1 MPSRFA
7 RSLAGLL
14 MAAMAILAARPA
26 QAGNAALLEAW
37 KARRQELS
45 QKIADH
51 LASQQRLPQ
60 NGTVRYT
67 ARVRPDPAAPGGLLL
82 AVDEVNVVPAGAP
95 PGARVEGPAASQGQ
109 EERVRQILEQK
120 ARFFSQIC
128 HGADLV
134 VESIRKPAPEK
145 RQQQFNYTPEVHAGA
160 KAQSQTELAHV
171 QQQCRIHA
179 HRKDRWY
186 RSLLG

>member
-7 RSLAGLL
+7 RTLAGLL

-95 PGARVEGPAASQGQ
+95 PGARVEGPAASQAMDDAFAPRSPGVSVRLQKLDVPMGATVQGTLTIKDGKPVPPADGGPAADPGSADKAGQ
-109 EERVRQILEQK
+109 ASAAPAEEE
-120 ARFFSQIC
+120 
-128 HGADLV
+128 
-134 VESIRKPAPEK
+134 P
-145 RQQQFNYTPEVHAGA
+145 
-160 KAQSQTELAHV
+160 
-171 QQQCRIHA
+171 
-179 HRKDRWY
+179 
-186 RSLLG
+186 SLLDKVLRALGW